1 MRQARINMA
10 DIAVLALLATLAI
23 GTALLQNRHQPMALH
38 DRDIRHIIEAQIDAF
53 HREDGATA
61 FGFASPELKAQFGEA
76 AIFMAMVRA
85 HYRPVY
91 MARRVSFTGKARAI
105 AERPET
111 RLQIVY
117 LVDDRGTGHKARYMM
132 QKQPDGS
139 WKIAGCQLMPTEQL
153 DI

>member
-1 MRQARINMA
+1 MDRGRISFA
-10 DIAVLALLATLAI
+10 DIAVLVLLAGLAV

-38 DRDIRHIIEAQIDAF
+38 DRDIRQTIEAQITAF
-53 HREDGATA
+53 QRGEDGLA
-61 FGFASPELKAQFGEA
+61 FSFAAPALKAQFGHAE
-76 AIFMAMVRA
+76 IFIAMVRA

-91 MARRVSFTGKARAI
+91 TASRVSFTGKARAVSDN
-105 AERPET
+105 PET
-111 RLQIVY
+111 RLQLVHV
-117 LVDDRGTGHKARYMM
+117 VDDRGTGHRARYMM